1 MKIFSRILVV
11 ILALVMF
18 VGGTVNI
25 AAFEDVNSSPH
36 KNAIE
41 TLAAMGL
48 VKGISETEFD
58 PYRPVARHEMALF
71 IARIKSG
78 LNIDDSPEMEND
90 TVFTDLVNPTFNAAI
105 SYCYKHKIIEGRGDN
120 IFDPLGTVS
129 VQEAL
134 TMAIRAMGYTNLN
147 YPDGYI
153 DHAKKFGLLV
163 GLEDANYF
171 AGMTRD
177 QVAQLM
183 YNTLN
188 SPNLR
193 SPAGESFADTLFN
206 ANATEPEDIFE
217 ISDFNTIK
225 ESFTYKAG
233 TFGPYDT
240 YTVSGV
246 DFLDETGDVD
256 FIIDTDKVTVFRTT
270 FTMSLC
276 GEVVTSPDNSFF
288 PYVVNPA
295 SKLSASEA
303 EELISSLNERLI
315 EYLGV
320 DAVVPEYTA
329 RESGTTGNVY
339 EDTAKNYGTLTF
351 NYRDSQNRKW
361 HLRIW
366 SYETDLLKADI
377 FCQHIYN

>member
-1 MKIFSRILVV
+1 MKVFTRILAAV
-11 ILALVMF
+11 LALVTFM
-18 VGGTVNI
+18 GGAVNI

-41 TLAAMGL
+41 SLADMGL

-58 PYRPVARHEMALF
+58 PNRPVARHEMALF

-90 TVFTDLVNPTFNAAI
+90 TIFTDLVNPTFNAAI

-134 TMAIRAMGYTNLN
+134 TMAIRAMGYTTLD

-153 DHAKKFGLLV
+153 SHAKKFGLLA

-193 SPAGESFADTLFN
+193 SPAGESFADTLFK
-206 ANATEPEDIFE
+206 AAEAEDIFK
-217 ISDFNTIK
+217 ISNFNTINDN
-225 ESFTYKAG
+225 FTYKAG
-233 TFGPYDT
+233 TLGPYET
-240 YTVSGV
+240 YTVNGV
-246 DFLDETGDVD
+246 EFLDEDGDVK
-256 FIIDTDKVTVFRTT
+256 FIIDTDKVTVYRTT

-276 GEVVTSPDNSFF
+276 GEVISSPDNSFF

-295 SKLSASEA
+295 SKLSAAEA
-303 EELISSLNERLI
+303 EKLISALNEKLV

-329 RESGTTGNVY
+329 RVNGSTGNVY
-339 EDTAKNYGTLTF
+339 EDTARNYGTLTF

-361 HLRIW
+361 HLRIY

-377 FCQHIYN
+377 FCQHTKN